1 MLKLGLVDSQSIF
14 LDGLEAVLNPPS
26 FQVVARGSTADD
38 ALEIAAHSRPDILIL
53 DMSLLGNNY
62 FIIETLRA
70 LSVDSKVVILTTSTD
85 LDAPIRA
92 LESGAFGYLLKST
105 TTEELKSALQTVSEG
120 NTFISPS
127 IACGVIKMLR
137 AEAAEKTTTP
147 SRLSRREDQIVQHLL
162 LGGTNKEIA
171 AHLRLTEKTV
181 KNYMT
186 SVMQKLQVRN
196 RVQLVLEAQKHG
208 IGGQRIEPS
217 TNAPI
222 AAE

>member
-1 MLKLGLVDSQSIF
+1 MLKLGLVDNQSIF
-14 LDGLEAVLNPPS
+14 LDGLEAVLKPPS

-38 ALEIAAHSRPDILIL
+38 ALEIAAQSRPDILIL
-53 DMSLLGNNY
+53 DMSLLGDNF

-70 LSVDSKVVILTTSTD
+70 LSGDSKVVIMTVSND

-92 LESGAFGYLLKST
+92 LESGAFGYVLKST
-105 TTEELKSALQTVSEG
+105 TTDELKSALGIVSDG

-137 AEAAEKTTTP
+137 AEAAEKTTAP

-171 AHLRLTEKTV
+171 ANLRLTEKTV

-208 IGGQRIEPS
+208 MGGQRRIEPPTAS
-217 TNAPI
+217 I

>member
-1 MLKLGLVDSQSIF
+1 MLKLGLVDSQTIF
-14 LDGLEAVLNPPS
+14 VDGLEAVLKPPS

-38 ALEIAAHSRPDILIL
+38 ALEIAAQSRPDILLL
-53 DMSLLGNNY
+53 DMSLLGNNF

-70 LSVDSKVVILTTSTD
+70 LSAGSKVVVLTTSSD
-85 LDAPIRA
+85 FDYPIRA
-92 LESGAFGYLLKST
+92 LESGAFGYVLKST

>member
-1 MLKLGLVDSQSIF
+1 MIRLGLVDNQSIF
-14 LDGLEAVLNPPS
+14 LDGLEAVLKPPC
-26 FQVVARGSTADD
+26 FLVVARGGTADD
-38 ALEIAAHSRPDILIL
+38 ALEMVAQSRPDILIL
-53 DMSLLGNNY
+53 DMSLLEDHF

-70 LSVDSKVVILTTSTD
+70 LSADTKVVILTTSTD
-85 LDAPIRA
+85 LDCPIKA

-105 TTEELKSALQTVSEG
+105 TTDELKSALQIVSEG
-120 NTFISPS
+120 STFIAPS

-137 AEAAEKTTTP
+137 AEAVEKITTS

-196 RVQLVLEAQKHG
+196 RVQLVLEAQRHG
-208 IGGQRIEPS
+208 IGGLRRIEPR
-217 TNAPI
+217 NHPI